1 MSRKTFKLLLAP
13 RVMSDELLRIHAK
26 AQRTYLERVEPML
39 VRARADAL
47 EQARRIHLLITGE
60 VIGRYVLYTE

>member
-1 MSRKTFKLLLAP
+1 
-13 RVMSDELLRIHAK
+13 MSDELLRIHAK